1 MNRDKYIT
9 RTIFLVGQEQRI
21 MAERVLANA
30 PIDPL
35 NPLEFVIRERVR
47 QRKLDQNS
55 LMWVGPLKDISE
67 QGYINGRRYSD
78 VVWHEHFKAE
88 FLPEEF
94 DEELT
99 KAGYKKW
106 DYTPAGERV
115 LVGSTTQLTV
125 KGFALYLEQVYA
137 FGANMGVMFHQARAA

>member
-106 DYTPAGERV
+106 DYTPTGERV

-125 KGFALYLEQVYA
+125 KGFSQYLEQVYA
-137 FGANMGVMFHQARAA
+137 FGANLGVMFHQARAA

>member
-99 KAGYKKW
+99 KVGYQKW
-106 DYTPAGERV
+106 DYTPGGNRV

-125 KGFALYLEQVYA
+125 KGFSQYLEQVYA
-137 FGANMGVMFHQARAA
+137 FGANLGVMFHQARAA